1 MKSGMVIL
9 LAFYFREA
17 VLETLNFRIKVIHV
31 DCSMWAKESAW
42 ELLNSAKTE
51 VRRQKVD
58 AVSEWKL
65 LSHVWLFVTPWTVTY
80 QAPLSMEFS
89 RQEYWSE

>member
-31 DCSMWAKESAW
+31 DCSM
-42 ELLNSAKTE
+42 
-51 VRRQKVD
+51 
-58 AVSEWKL
+58 
-65 LSHVWLFVTPWTVTY
+65 
-80 QAPLSMEFS
+80 
-89 RQEYWSE
+89 